1 MTSASGP
8 EISVII
14 PVYNVEKYLA
24 RCLNSVLAQNFSDM
38 EILCIDDGS
47 TDGSLS
53 ILREYAAR
61 DSRIRVLEQK
71 NSGVSAARNAGL
83 DVAKG
88 TWIAFVDSDDEV
100 LPNIWSTLLED
111 AGDADAVCF
120 SAEEVREENGRR
132 TRVDSGYF
140 DVAFQGPRTLS
151 DRDVV
156 HLSMTVWDKLFR
168 REKIEE
174 CALRFPR
181 GVHFEDNVFVLN
193 FFALHRNVRFEQR
206 RLYRYIRREG
216 SIMDGAFH
224 KKPGLAFDLIRILGP
239 IHDFWTRHALL
250 PQKKAIFE
258 RISLERLHFALEI
271 CLPWEQPGIV
281 YAMAEHF
288 HLWNERP
295 DDPFLQDIVDGRVSI
310 RLGFFAGR
318 DISLL
323 HLKPLQR
330 LLYIGNVHGRKVFCL
345 LGFIL
350 FSWKK
355 RQTH

>member
-8 EISVII
+8 KISVII

-24 RCLNSVLAQNFSDM
+24 RCLDSVLAQHFPDV

-71 NSGVSAARNAGL
+71 NSGASAARNAGL
-83 DVAKG
+83 EAAKG
-88 TWIAFVDSDDEV
+88 RWIAFVDSDDEV
-100 LPNIWSTLLED
+100 LPGIWTTLLDD

-120 SAEEVREENGRR
+120 SAEEVREENGQR
-132 TRVDSGYF
+132 TPVDSGYF
-140 DVAFQGPRTLS
+140 DVPFQGPRTLTDS
-151 DRDVV
+151 DVI
-156 HLSMTVWDKLFR
+156 HLSMTVWDKLFC

-174 CALRFPR
+174 CALRFPG
-181 GVHFEDNVFVLN
+181 GVRFEDNVFVLN
-193 FFALHRNVRFEQR
+193 FFALHRNVHFKQR

-216 SIMDGAFH
+216 SVMDEAFH
-224 KKPGLAFDLIRILGP
+224 KKPGLAFDLIRILDP
-239 IHDFWTRHALL
+239 IHDFWTSHALL
-250 PQKKAIFE
+250 PQKKTIFE
-258 RISLERLHFALEI
+258 RICLERLHFALEI
-271 CLPWEQPGIV
+271 CLLWERPGIV
-281 YAMAEHF
+281 YAVARLF
-288 HLWNERP
+288 HDWNERP
-295 DDPFLQDIVDGRVSI
+295 DDPFLQNIVDGRVSI
-310 RLGFFAGR
+310 RLGSFVGR
-318 DISLL
+318 DLSLL

-330 LLYIGNVHGRKVFCL
+330 LLYIGNVRGRKVFCL

-355 RQTH
+355 HQKH